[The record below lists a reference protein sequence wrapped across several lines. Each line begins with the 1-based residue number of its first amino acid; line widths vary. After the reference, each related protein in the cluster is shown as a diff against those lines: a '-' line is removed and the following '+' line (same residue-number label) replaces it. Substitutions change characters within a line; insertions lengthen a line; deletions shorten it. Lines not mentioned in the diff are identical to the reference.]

1 MRRREEMKSEW
12 KASYSIRKTRR
23 IFRMQGSPRVR
34 SGTELDNRLK
44 SLGEGVEDESVC
56 NEARSANAPTQF
68 TCFIDEFNK
77 LA

>member
-1 MRRREEMKSEW
+1 MRRKEQLQSEW
-12 KASYSIRKTRR
+12 QASYSIRTTRR
-23 IFRMQGSPRVR
+23 IFRMQGPPRVR
-34 SGTELDNRLK
+34 SGTELDNRLE
-44 SLGEGVEDESVC
+44 SLGEGVEDVSVC

>member
-1 MRRREEMKSEW
+1 
-12 KASYSIRKTRR
+12 
-23 IFRMQGSPRVR
+23 MQGSPRVR
-34 SGTELDNRLK
+34 SGTELDNRLE